1 MCASKLMT
9 HTNNNYYYYLLVI
22 YPTGQIE
29 FK

>member
-9 HTNNNYYYYLLVI
+9 HTNNNYYYLSYK
-22 YPTGQIE
+22 TDQIE